1 MFTYTVVCLYGRPLL
16 SSAYWLIYII
26 YLPEI
31 LTKITTW
38 EAENKFQMQ
47 DDLFKEVDFL
57 KFCL

>member
-1 MFTYTVVCLYGRPLL
+1 MFTYTVVCLYRRPLL

-26 YLPEI
+26 LLSET

-47 DDLFKEVDFL
+47 DDLFKEADFL
-57 KFCL
+57 NFSL